1 MVEVPENLRLTA
13 ADNPE
18 VEQWVAGL
26 PGVVDELVA
35 RWGLRLGEPYRPGG
49 SASWVAPAGDGRVL
63 KVGWLH
69 DEALH
74 EADGLRAWDGRGTV
88 RLLADDRF
96 GETCALLLE
105 ACEPGTT
112 LRTALPPAEQDE
124 IVAGILPRLW
134 IEPALGHPFRT
145 LGQMCEMWARDFD
158 PMGTPDA
165 GLARTGL
172 ETWLELPATADRSVL
187 LCTDLHPDNVLAAQ
201 REPWLVVDPKP
212 YLGDPAYEP
221 TQHMFN
227 FRDRLFADP
236 GAFADRMAG
245 LLDLDA
251 QRVRQWLFARCVL
264 EADEWAPLW
273 DVARRLAP

>member
-1 MVEVPENLRLTA
+1 MLIPENLRLTA
-13 ADNPE
+13 EGEPE
-18 VEQWVAGL
+18 VAAWVAGL
-26 PGVVDELVA
+26 PAVVGDLAA
-35 RWGLRLGEPYRPGG
+35 RWSLPLGEPFQPGG
-49 SASWVAPAGDGRVL
+49 SASWVAPAGPGKVL

-88 RLLADDRF
+88 RLLDDERF

-112 LRTALPPAEQDE
+112 LRTSLPPLEQDSV
-124 IVAGILPRLW
+124 VAGILPRLW
-134 IEPALGHPFRT
+134 IEPAEGHPFRT

-158 PMGTPDA
+158 PLATPDA
-165 GLARTGL
+165 GLARAGL
-172 ETWLELPATADRSVL
+172 EVWLGLAGSADRSVL
-187 LCTDLHPDNVLAAQ
+187 LCTDLHPENVLAAQ

-212 YLGDPAYEP
+212 YVGDPAYEP

-227 FRDRLFADP
+227 FRDRLVSDP
-236 GAFADRMAG
+236 GGFADRMAG
-245 LLDLDA
+245 LLDLDSR
-251 QRVRQWLFARCVL
+251 RVRQWLFARCVL

-273 DVARRLAP
+273 GVARKLAP